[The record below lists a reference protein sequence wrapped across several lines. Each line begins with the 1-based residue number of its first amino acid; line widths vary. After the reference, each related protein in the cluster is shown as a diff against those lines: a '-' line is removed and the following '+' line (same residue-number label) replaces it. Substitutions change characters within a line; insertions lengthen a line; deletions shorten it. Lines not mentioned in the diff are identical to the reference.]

1 MKLFPQK
8 NIGTADRVIRIIIGV
23 AILMYIIMGNHTLLT
38 TVVLGVLAAFCFYQA
53 LTSWCLWYQIIGKNT
68 CPISDPDIT

>member
-8 NIGTADRVIRIIIGV
+8 NIGTADRIIRIVIGV
-23 AILMYIIMGNHTLLT
+23 AILLYIIMGNHTLLT
-38 TVVLGVLAAFCFYQA
+38 TVVLGVLAVFCFYQA

-68 CPISDPDIT
+68 CPVVIDDK